1 MVRIEDSFCSR
12 VSSGLGRS
20 SKRVVALTSARTFER
35 KSLNRVGCRK
45 DSLVGDIVLK
55 STHHRR
61 DSNQMITRSRSSR
74 ASMRENTM
82 KSTSGQEVDVGEGE
96 DSMRS
101 IPRAYSSQKVFQSV
115 RVKAKQLTKSL
126 NRSSSLFARPELVAI
141 ALVYLVQGL
150 LRLSSLAVFTLFKD
164 ELHMSPATVGF
175 LTGITMFPWL
185 IKPLYGFMSDSVPL
199 WGYKRRS
206 YLIACGGLGALSWIT
221 VSTNVISVPVILT
234 ALTCGSLSTACA
246 DVVAD
251 SIVVELSRGRP
262 QSTAGSLQSLCW
274 ASVSAGSVMSAY
286 FSGSL
291 VENYGPRPV
300 FLITSCF
307 PLLVA
312 LAATSIP
319 EKKLDTSGISL
330 GQKMSSL
337 APAMKQQAIALWG
350 AISQKSIMYPAIFVF
365 LWQATP
371 TADTAMLYFETNKL
385 GFSTEF
391 LGRIKLLA
399 SIASLLGVGVYNTW
413 LKDVELRKI
422 FTWTAV
428 IGTGLGMTQLML
440 ITGVNEK
447 LGMSNELFALS
458 DSALLT
464 VLGQVS
470 FMPVLVLAAR
480 LCPEGVEATLFA
492 TLMSLLN
499 GGSFLG
505 SALGAGLTGM
515 FGVTSENFDNLAP
528 LIALCTLLTLAPL
541 PFLRLLPESINKDQ
555 DHHENKEHTLKHDLD
570 E

>member
-1 MVRIEDSFCSR
+1 MIR
-12 VSSGLGRS
+12 
-20 SKRVVALTSARTFER
+20 
-35 KSLNRVGCRK
+35 LNRTSHYTKEKRPRCAVSQGTCPHLSRRG
-45 DSLVGDIVLK
+45 SRLSFLK
-55 STHHRR
+55 AKTG
-61 DSNQMITRSRSSR
+61 QMITRSRSKGMLESDRPTVSKMESDVDTRSTANTLRPRKGGKPVSILHSLR
-74 ASMRENTM
+74 AGTRRIFGKPS
-82 KSTSGQEVDVGEGE
+82 KWFS
-96 DSMRS
+96 
-101 IPRAYSSQKVFQSV
+101 
-115 RVKAKQLTKSL
+115 
-126 NRSSSLFARPELVAI
+126 RPELVAI

-150 LRLSSLAVFTLFKD
+150 LRLSGLAVFTLFKD
-164 ELHMSPATVGF
+164 ELHMDPATVGF

-185 IKPLYGFMSDSVPL
+185 IKPLYGFMSDSVPI

-206 YLIACGGLGALSWIT
+206 YLVACGALGATSWLV
-221 VSTNVISVPVILT
+221 VSAPGMSVPIILT

-291 VENYGPRPV
+291 VEQYGPRPV
-300 FLITSCF
+300 FVITSLF

-312 LAATSIP
+312 AAATAIP
-319 EKKLDTSGISL
+319 ETRYDGPVNASQPGASLVPALKKQSV
-330 GQKMSSL
+330 
-337 APAMKQQAIALWG
+337 ALWN
-350 AISQKSIMYPAIFVF
+350 AISQKSIFYPAIFVF

-385 GFSTEF
+385 GFTTEF
-391 LGRIKLLA
+391 LGRIRLLA
-399 SIASLLGVGVYNTW
+399 SIASLLGVGVYNSW
-413 LKDVELRKI
+413 LKDVELKKI
-422 FTWTAV
+422 FLWTAFL
-428 IGTGLGMTQLML
+428 GTGLGMTQLML
-440 ITGVNEK
+440 ITGVNQK
-447 LGMSNELFALS
+447 LGISNEIFALS

-505 SALGAGLTGM
+505 SALGSGLTGM

-541 PFLRLLPESINKDQ
+541 PFLRLLPESINK
-555 DHHENKEHTLKHDLD
+555 ED
-570 E
+570 EQ